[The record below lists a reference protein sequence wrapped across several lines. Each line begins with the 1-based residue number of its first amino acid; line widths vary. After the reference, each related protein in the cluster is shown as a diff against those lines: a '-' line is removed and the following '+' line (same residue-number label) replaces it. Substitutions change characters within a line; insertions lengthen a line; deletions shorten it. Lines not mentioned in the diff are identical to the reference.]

1 LSIAGRP
8 STAEEGRVDAP
19 APAETTIRLA
29 DPADTD
35 TVLSLI
41 REKAENDGSS
51 AMLDLDHGRL
61 RSALSGPSPAVAALL
76 AEQDGSAVGV
86 AIFLR
91 AFSTYLTR
99 PALWLEDLFVRDTSR
114 RQGVGSM
121 LVAELCRVAR
131 AEGAVR
137 VDWAVRVTNER
148 AIELYASLGAELRDK
163 FTLCRL
169 DAGGV
174 AALARPDRS

>member
-1 LSIAGRP
+1 M
-8 STAEEGRVDAP
+8 DAP

-76 AEQDGSAVGV
+76 AEQWLGGRRGHLPEGV
-86 AIFLR
+86 LDLPHAARPVAGGPVR
-91 AFSTYLTR
+91 ARYL
-99 PALWLEDLFVRDTSR
+99 
-114 RQGVGSM
+114 
-121 LVAELCRVAR
+121 AEAGGRVDAHGR
-131 AEGAVR
+131 IVPGGAGGGAVR

-169 DAGGV
+169 DADGIV
-174 AALARPDRS
+174 ALARQDRS